1 MTKIT
6 NLYFLSHP
14 LFEQFCIVAQILFNF
29 FEIFCCLLILIQN
42 HFWLFF
48 RHIFFA
54 VWSVFLFC
62 NKINLNFPL
71 QPENMLW
78 FHFFVSIILEA
89 DIKIINAASFF
100 SASSNRLYS
109 FFIVFLLNFSFES
122 HARGCI
128 TTVFVTKYTNDV
140 TIFYI
145 WFEYNNQRRLEFYFY
160 FWYNI

>member
-1 MTKIT
+1 M
-6 NLYFLSHP
+6 LS
-14 LFEQFCIVAQILFNF
+14 
-29 FEIFCCLLILIQN
+29 
-42 HFWLFF
+42 
-48 RHIFFA
+48 
-54 VWSVFLFC
+54 
-62 NKINLNFPL
+62 
-71 QPENMLW
+71 

-145 WFEYNNQRRLEFYFY
+145 
-160 FWYNI
+160 